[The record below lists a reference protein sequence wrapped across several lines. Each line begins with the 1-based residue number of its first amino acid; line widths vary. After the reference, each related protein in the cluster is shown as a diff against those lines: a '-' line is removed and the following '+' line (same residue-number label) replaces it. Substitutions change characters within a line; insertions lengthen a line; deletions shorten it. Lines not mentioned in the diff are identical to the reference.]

1 MWTFIPL
8 KDFVQ
13 AKQRLS
19 GFLSPSERRCL
30 FQAMVEDVL
39 DILTALTSL
48 ERIIL
53 LSDDPTAK
61 LLAEHYD
68 IECWSEKAFDGPG
81 LNPVVNSAVRSVV
94 GQVESVMVV
103 HGDLPLAS
111 LDEWELF
118 ITSHTALAHPQK
130 VSIVTD
136 RQCDGSNVVLCSPP
150 GMLEFDYGSES
161 CDRHRAQAQRKH
173 MLVEVM
179 ELQGLSRDM
188 DDGAD
193 LAELLSRDWGKR
205 APKTLQYLREN
216 RLDQRIKALTAGE
229 ANSAFVK
236 MEVVR
241 ES

>member
-39 DILTALTSL
+39 DVLTQLPGL

-61 LLAEHYD
+61 LLAEHYS
-68 IECWSEKAFDGPG
+68 IECWSEKALGGPG
-81 LNPVVNSAVRSVV
+81 LNPVVNNAVQSVV
-94 GQVESVMVV
+94 GQVDSVMVV

-111 LDEWELF
+111 IDEWELF
-118 ITSHTALAHPQK
+118 IGTHQQVINKEK
-130 VSIVTD
+130 VTIITD

-150 GMLEFDYGSES
+150 GMLNYEYGSES
-161 CDRHRAQAQRKH
+161 CHRHRAQAQGKG
-173 MLVEVM
+173 MVVEIM
-179 ELQGLSRDM
+179 ELLGLSRDM
-188 DDGAD
+188 DDGED
-193 LAELLSRDWGKR
+193 LAELLSRDWGRR

-216 RLDQRIKALTAGE
+216 KLDQRIKALTAGE
-229 ANSAFVK
+229 ANSAFIK
-236 MEVVR
+236 MEAVKD
-241 ES
+241 